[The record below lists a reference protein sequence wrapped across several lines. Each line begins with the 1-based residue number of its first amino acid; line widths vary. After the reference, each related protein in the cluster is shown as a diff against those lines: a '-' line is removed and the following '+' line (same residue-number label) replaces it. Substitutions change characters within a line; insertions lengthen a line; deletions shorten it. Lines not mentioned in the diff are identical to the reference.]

1 MKVILVGRQ
10 AEAFRLFD
18 GICGETVG
26 VNAAGVFPTGSDAE
40 DYVRQNRDVSFA
52 LIDGAIPD
60 ALALAARLRELRS
73 DLIVMFLTESTEF
86 AGEAIRQN
94 ADYALFLPL
103 DEETA
108 RDALFRARLLQ
119 LRQRKRYRATL
130 FGTFDF
136 TVDGRTMRFGSS
148 KARELMAL
156 LVCYR
161 GKPVSIHSI
170 VECLWDGNETADVN
184 SVGYRKVIQRLSAA
198 LRAFGASELLERSRG
213 FCRLHAERIECD
225 YYEYLQGTGES
236 RQTFSGV
243 FLPEYP
249 WAEQYIYP
257 MLERQNH
264 ENEQNSG

>member
-1 MKVILVGRQ
+1 MKVILVGDQ
-10 AEAFRLFD
+10 KAAFRLFGD
-18 GICGETVG
+18 ICAETVG
-26 VNAAGVFPTGSDAE
+26 VNSVDVIPTGDGAE
-40 DYVRQNRDVSFA
+40 DFVRQNRDVSFA
-52 LIDGAIPD
+52 LIDGTMPE
-60 ALALAARLRELRS
+60 ALALAERLRALRG
-73 DLIVMFLTESTEF
+73 DLIVMFLTDSTVF

-103 DEETA
+103 GEEAA

-136 TVDGRTMRFGSS
+136 TVDGRPMRFGSA

-170 VECLWDGNETADVN
+170 VECLWDGNENADVN
-184 SVGYRKVIQRLSAA
+184 TVGYRKVIQRLAAA
-198 LRAFGASELLERSRG
+198 LRSFGASELLERSRG

-257 MLERQNH
+257 MLERQGS
-264 ENEQNSG
+264 E